1 VIRFLWDE
9 NASHDILRALRRLMP
24 GVDVLTVQGSP
35 VAGEPDDRILEFAA
49 AEDRVIVTG
58 DRNTL
63 IGVAVKRVRSGERH
77 PGIIVLD
84 SAHSPGAVAAD
95 LALVA
100 QALDREELAGTV
112 LFVPLK

>member
-1 VIRFLWDE
+1 MIRFLWDE
-9 NASHDILRALRRLMP
+9 NTSHDILRALRRLLP

-35 VAGEPDDRILEFAA
+35 VEGESDDRLVAFAV

-63 IGVAVKRVRSGERH
+63 IGLAVERVRSGGAH
-77 PGIIVLD
+77 PGIVVLD
-84 SAHSPGAVAAD
+84 SAHSPGAIAAD